1 MHKKNAPQAIGKS
14 RGGWSTKLHLVAAGA
29 CDVITWS
36 LTAGQHGD
44 APEGRRLIEAMG
56 GPQEA
61 GEVALL
67 MDSAYEGD
75 ATRELA
81 RQLGFVPVVPPNPKR
96 REPWELDK
104 ALYRRRN
111 EVERMFRRL
120 KAWRRVFTRYDKLD
134 VMFAAFI
141 TVALIAEVLR

>member
-1 MHKKNAPQAIGKS
+1 M
-14 RGGWSTKLHLVAAGA
+14 
-29 CDVITWS
+29 TWS
-36 LTAGQHGD
+36 LTPGQAADG
-44 APEGRRLIEAMG
+44 PEGRRLIEAMG

-81 RQLGFVPVVPPNPKR
+81 EQLGFVVVVPPNPQRKQ
-96 REPWELDK
+96 PWALDK
-104 ALYRRRN
+104 QRYRRRN
-111 EVERMFRRL
+111 EVERLFRRL

-141 TVALIAEVLR
+141 TVALMAEALRLR